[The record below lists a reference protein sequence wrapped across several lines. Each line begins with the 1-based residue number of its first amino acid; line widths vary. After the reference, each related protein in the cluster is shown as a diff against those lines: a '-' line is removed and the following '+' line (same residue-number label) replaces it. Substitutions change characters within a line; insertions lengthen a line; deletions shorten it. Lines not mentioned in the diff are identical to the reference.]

1 MSKKLKWKNTRMKG
15 KKLSTETVKKMSDS
29 HTWDRSPNWKWD
41 CVWYSCLHRRV
52 KKWKWKPM
60 RCDNCGSI
68 DAKKYEWANIDHKYN
83 RILDDYIQMC
93 TTCHR
98 KYDYTKFWIPTNMW
112 GRNIKIVK

>member
-1 MSKKLKWKNTRMKG
+1 
-15 KKLSTETVKKMSDS
+15 
-29 HTWDRSPNWKWD
+29 
-41 CVWYSCLHRRV
+41 
-52 KKWKWKPM
+52 M

-98 KYDYTKFWIPTNMW
+98 KYDYTKF
-112 GRNIKIVK
+112 